1 MGLDCYLYEEIYI
14 GAHNEHRGVT
24 GEISLSTN
32 GKKIMVPFNLVSS
45 IVVQRGYWRKAN
57 AIHSWF
63 VREVQGGVD
72 ECQRSYVSY
81 SKLQELKDI
90 CVLIV
95 SAENW
100 QEIAESKLETQ
111 HGFFFGSQEYDE
123 WYLQDIKDTIEILED
138 LPLDGEFYYQA
149 SW

>member
-1 MGLDCYLYEEIYI
+1 MGLDMYLYEEIYV
-14 GAHNEHRGVT
+14 GAHYEHRGVT
-24 GEISLSTN
+24 GEIDLQSN
-32 GKKIMVPFNLVSS
+32 GKKIMVPFNKVSS

-72 ECQRSYVSY
+72 KCQRSYVSCE
-81 SKLQELKDI
+81 KLKELKYI

-95 SAENW
+95 SADNW
-100 QEIAESKLETQ
+100 QEVAKNSLETAQ
-111 HGFFFGSQEYDE
+111 GFFFGSQEYDE
-123 WYLQDIKDTIEILED
+123 WYLQDIKDTLSILED